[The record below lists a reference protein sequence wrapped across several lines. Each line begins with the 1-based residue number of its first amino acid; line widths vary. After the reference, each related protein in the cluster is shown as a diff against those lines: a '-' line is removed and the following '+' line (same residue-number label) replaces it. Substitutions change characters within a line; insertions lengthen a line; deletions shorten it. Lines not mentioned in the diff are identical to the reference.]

1 MMLSQGRLTLQ
12 EISSAINLAKW
23 TPQAKLNYTM
33 RWQGTE
39 VKYTDSVWA
48 VELFSN
54 TMWGSVESA

>member
-33 RWQGTE
+33 GWQVTE

-48 VELFSN
+48 GKLFSN
-54 TMWGSVESA
+54 TMRGSDEST

>member
-23 TPQAKLNYTM
+23 TPQAKLN
-33 RWQGTE
+33 WQGTE

-54 TMWGSVESA
+54 TVWGSDEST